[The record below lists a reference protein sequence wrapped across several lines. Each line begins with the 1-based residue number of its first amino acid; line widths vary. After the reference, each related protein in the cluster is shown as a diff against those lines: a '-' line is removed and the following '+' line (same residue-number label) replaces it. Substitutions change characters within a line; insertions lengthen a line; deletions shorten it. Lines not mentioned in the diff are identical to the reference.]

1 MASKLQLQSL
11 MHILWFYKG
20 NTCYQIGFR
29 SLFDRLQ
36 EQKDKKQA
44 EWDESHKLKN
54 QVNWPFYKFVLWI
67 WKSVEKFVSF
77 LWKPDLHT
85 RLFYW
90 FQFLLLFEIE
100 YLSHK
105 HANI

>member
-1 MASKLQLQSL
+1 MASKLKLQSL

-54 QVNWPFYKFVLWI
+54 QVN
-67 WKSVEKFVSF
+67 
-77 LWKPDLHT
+77 
-85 RLFYW
+85 
-90 FQFLLLFEIE
+90 
-100 YLSHK
+100 
-105 HANI
+105 